1 MNTADMA
8 TKILPAKTV
17 SVFSKVVLGLTNT
30 LQFLMDVSPDN
41 TDTDY
46 SAIAT

>member
-1 MNTADMA
+1 MA

-17 SVFSKVVLGLTNT
+17 SIFSKVVLGLTDT
-30 LQFLMDVSPDN
+30 LQFLADIFQND